1 MCHEGEIKIMVRF
14 LWTVKNA
21 ENAVML
27 LQNVI
32 TLTVVLQT
40 NSLPILKRTVGLKIK
55 LQLNIKNTNPLYL
68 IVILLDFL
76 TCHLETLILMR
87 HDIRLA

>member
-32 TLTVVLQT
+32 MLTVVLQT

-55 LQLNIKNTNPLYL
+55 LQWQYHTFGN
-68 IVILLDFL
+68 
-76 TCHLETLILMR
+76 
-87 HDIRLA
+87 

>member
-32 TLTVVLQT
+32 TLTVVSQT

-76 TCHLETLILMR
+76 TCHLETLTLMR